1 VIPRYILD
9 EGRQDA
15 APSSPTSYLSKVKA
29 GTSSKEGT
37 TALGEETSSSDEEV
51 TWNVNER
58 EKRIIQKPATVRE
71 DDEFWDSTLH
81 DTWKEDPDDSSIS
94 FDSEDEEDAQWQ
106 DVGES
111 SMSESVSD
119 EDEGDESDAEESD
132 ESLKRRRKPN
142 KYVDPEL
149 QPKRKKVRRSKQRV
163 KKKKSETSETA
174 TLSRDG
180 TSDGVPSPATTR
192 GGVTTRDT
200 TQAQTVDSSVRE
212 ADRKHSQEE
221 KRSKQTKR
229 VKAKWP
235 SYDELMQEALRVE
248 VWNTSQLTN
257 YIAYEKELE
266 QIGHHQSSAVK
277 ARKKARETQPSIRW
291 TNSAAKA
298 DGRVVEELSF
308 HNGADVSAAFP
319 SPPSLP
325 AAQPEV
331 SRRWKYREPLTNEK
345 FDTIGEYK
353 EIRKMGH
360 EKELREFRRA
370 LQALEIFCSDD

>member
-1 VIPRYILD
+1 
-9 EGRQDA
+9 
-15 APSSPTSYLSKVKA
+15 
-29 GTSSKEGT
+29 
-37 TALGEETSSSDEEV
+37 
-51 TWNVNER
+51 
-58 EKRIIQKPATVRE
+58 
-71 DDEFWDSTLH
+71 
-81 DTWKEDPDDSSIS
+81 
-94 FDSEDEEDAQWQ
+94 
-106 DVGES
+106 
-111 SMSESVSD
+111 
-119 EDEGDESDAEESD
+119 
-132 ESLKRRRKPN
+132 
-142 KYVDPEL
+142 
-149 QPKRKKVRRSKQRV
+149 
-163 KKKKSETSETA
+163 
-174 TLSRDG
+174 
-180 TSDGVPSPATTR
+180 

-221 KRSKQTKR
+221 RRSKQTKR

-248 VWNTSQLTN
+248 IWNTSQLTN

-291 TNSAAKA
+291 TSSAAKA

-308 HNGADVSAAFP
+308 HNGADISAAFP
-319 SPPSLP
+319 SPASLP

-331 SRRWKYREPLTNEK
+331 SSRWKYREPLTNEK

-360 EKELREFRRA
+360 EKELTEFRRA
-370 LQALEIFCSDD
+370 LQALEIFCSDDG